1 MRKSRDSSSHE
12 QASEVVRVLLDTQI
26 AIWWLIKPEAI
37 TRTTQALVQTATAV
51 FVSRASLWEM
61 AIKCGLGKLQIDL
74 SLFCEHIKRTGF
86 HWLDIKQEHILHLTA
101 LPVFDD
107 HKDPFDRL
115 LIAQSWQEP
124 MILLTA
130 DSKLARYGA
139 NIRST

>member
-1 MRKSRDSSSHE
+1 MNL
-12 QASEVVRVLLDTQI
+12 LLDTHSFIWFIEGNPRLSETARTLI
-26 AIWWLIKPEAI
+26 ADGGNEIFLS
-37 TRTTQALVQTATAV
+37 V
-51 FVSRASLWEM
+51 ASLWEM

-74 SLFCEHIKRTGF
+74 SLFCEHIERMGF
-86 HWLDIKQEHILHLTA
+86 HWLDITQEHILHLTA